1 MVDTIIVLIVIVLL
15 VFALKGSLKHFR
27 GEGTCCG
34 GSGTGKPARTE
45 NPGRTG
51 GRPENNQNF
60 RYALSELC

>member
-34 GSGTGKPARTE
+34 GSGTG
-45 NPGRTG
+45 
-51 GRPENNQNF
+51 RPENNQNF